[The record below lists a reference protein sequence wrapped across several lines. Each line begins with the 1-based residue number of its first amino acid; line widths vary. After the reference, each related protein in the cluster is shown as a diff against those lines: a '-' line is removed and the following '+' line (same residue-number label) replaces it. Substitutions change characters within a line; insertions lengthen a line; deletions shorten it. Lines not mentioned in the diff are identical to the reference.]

1 MRSWVHGMVSVVV
14 LLLAVAPTATRAQ
27 EVDAATKKLAAAN
40 GLFQRQLYELAGEQ
54 YAQFLKEHADHPQA
68 TTARYALSICHYK
81 QGKFA
86 EAAEQLEAV
95 VKDPAF
101 KEQDQALL
109 VLGHSHL
116 SARNPARAIV
126 AFDALLKNFP
136 GTPAAETASI
146 NRAQAL
152 YMLGKRKESVDAS
165 ADFLRLYPDSGRR
178 AEATYFL
185 ALGLHGIG
193 EYEESIK
200 SIQELK
206 ERYPNSRFEL
216 DSTLLLGQCHE
227 AMGNLNGAV
236 EQYNAM
242 LRSAPAQR
250 QAEGLF
256 SLAVALYK
264 GARYED
270 ATRMLNE
277 ILTKHAQ
284 SPQAPAARLQ
294 LGLTQWASRNLAA
307 ARETLGGVVKNDPAR
322 AATARYWLAQCDIV
336 EKKYEQAKQVLDEL
350 AKLSPPPVSMT
361 QLSLDQADCLMG
373 MRKYADAV
381 AAYEAYQKQYR
392 QSNQIRE
399 AKYRQAFC
407 LHKLR
412 QHERSL
418 EIVKGLDAEQGSL
431 ARATREL
438 VAENLFSLQ
447 RFGDARKIFEELT
460 ESAINDGEKVRFALR
475 TGQSAYFA
483 GDFEGASELLRN
495 LVALKQV
502 TQDPEMGRA
511 VLLYGDALLQTG
523 KYRESANVLAR
534 YAANAKEDKPEAQ
547 FKLGLAQLRGQ
558 DVGNAEKTLLDVM
571 RGDVKSPWVMRAHF
585 EYGQLKYKQNQAQ
598 AALEALAKIPAD
610 APEELAAPTQYLLAW
625 IDLDARRFEPAAKRF
640 ADLRAKHPKHGLAAD
655 ALFHQAV
662 ALREANR
669 TDEAVKVFETYLK
682 DHASGGYAIKAKQL
696 LAASMVKLQK
706 YEEAIDRLEAL
717 ANDATTRTDDVLY
730 DLAWSQAAMKRAEPA
745 QQTYLR
751 LLDEFPESRL
761 APAARAE
768 LAEILF
774 QQEKFAD
781 AAKLLERVIDDKK
794 ADQRTVAVAIYRLGA
809 CYERMNEP
817 AKAAAMFK
825 EFLANR
831 ATDDLAGWA
840 NYQAGVN
847 LARLNKLPEAI
858 EHFRKSVEG
867 NPPAELGSLAY
878 LKLGETQA
886 QAGDFAGSARTYEQF
901 VQKFDKHKF
910 LFQAQFGLGW
920 ALENLQKY
928 DDARAWYEKVVETH
942 NGPTAA
948 RAQFQ
953 IGETWFAQAK
963 YDRAV
968 AALLAVADVYAY
980 PEWSARALFEAG
992 RAFEQ
997 LKRMDQAREQ
1007 YRIVIEKYKDA
1018 PEAALASKR
1027 LAAIADQS

>member
-1 MRSWVHGMVSVVV
+1 MRSGWAYGLTTTV
-14 LLLAVAPTATRAQ
+14 LLTGVPAIHAQ

-54 YAQFLKEHADHPQA
+54 YAQFLKDHANHPQA
-68 TTARYALSICHYK
+68 TTARYALAICHYK
-81 QGKFA
+81 QSKFA
-86 EAAEQLEAV
+86 EAAEQLELV
-95 VKDPAF
+95 VKDPGF

-116 SARNPARAIV
+116 SARNPQRALV
-126 AFDALLKNFP
+126 AFETLLKNYA

-152 YMLGKRKESVDAS
+152 YMLGKRKESVEAS
-165 ADFLRLYPDSGRR
+165 AAFLREYPDSGRR

-185 ALGLHGIG
+185 ALGQHGMG
-193 EYEESIK
+193 DYEAAIK
-200 SIQELK
+200 TVGELK
-206 ERYPNSRFEL
+206 QRYPNSRFEL
-216 DSTLLLGQCHE
+216 DSTLLLGQSYE
-227 AMGNLNGAV
+227 AMGNLNAAV
-236 EQYNAM
+236 QQYNQM
-242 LRSAPAQR
+242 LQNAPAQR

-264 GARYED
+264 GAKYDD

-307 ARETLGGVVKNDPAR
+307 ARQTLDGVVKNDPNR

-336 EKKYEQAKQVLDEL
+336 EKKFESAKAVLDEL

-361 QLSLDQADCLMG
+361 QLALDQADCLMG
-373 MRKYADAV
+373 MRKYAEAA
-381 AAYEAYQKQYR
+381 AAYEAYQKQYP
-392 QSNQIRE
+392 QSMQLNE
-399 AKYRQAFC
+399 AAYRQAFC
-407 LHKLR
+407 LHKLGH
-412 QHERSL
+412 HERSL
-418 EIVKGLDAEQGSL
+418 AIAQKLDAEKGTL

-447 RFGDARKIFEELT
+447 KFGDARKIFEELT
-460 ESAINDGEKVRFALR
+460 ESAVLEEEKVRFALR

-483 GDFEGASELLRN
+483 GDFEGASDILRN
-495 LVALKQV
+495 VVAQKQV

-523 KYRESANVLAR
+523 KYREAAGVLAK
-534 YAANAKEDKPEAQ
+534 YAVTAKEDKLEAQ

-558 DVGNAEKTLLDVM
+558 DVAGAEKTLAGVM
-571 RGDVKSPWVMRAHF
+571 RGDVKSPWGMRAHF
-585 EYGQLKYKQNQAQ
+585 EYGQLKYKQNQPQ
-598 AALEALAKIPAD
+598 VALETLAKIPAE

-625 IDLDARRFEPAAKRF
+625 IDLDARRFDPAAKRF
-640 ADLRAKHPKHGLAAD
+640 ADLRAKYPKHPQAAD

-669 TDEAVKVFETYLK
+669 TDEAVKVFEAYLQA
-682 DHASGGYAIKAKQL
+682 HASGGYAIKAKQL

-706 YEEAIDRLEAL
+706 YEEAIARLEAL
-717 ANDATTRTDDVLY
+717 AKDQDTKTEDVLY
-730 DLAWSQAAMKRAEPA
+730 DLAWSLAAMKRTEPA
-745 QQTYLR
+745 QQTYTR
-751 LLDEFPESRL
+751 LLEEYPASRL

-774 QQEKFAD
+774 QQEKYAD
-781 AAKLLERVIDDKK
+781 AATLLERVIDDKK

-831 ATDDLAGWA
+831 GNDELTGWA

-847 LARLNKLPEAI
+847 LARLNKLPEAVQ
-858 EHFRKSVEG
+858 HFQRSVEG
-867 NPPAELGSLAY
+867 NPPAELASLAY

-886 QAGDFAGSARTYEQF
+886 QAGDFEGSAKAYEQF

-910 LFQAQFGLGW
+910 LFQAQF
-920 ALENLQKY
+920 
-928 DDARAWYEKVVETH
+928 R
-942 NGPTAA
+942 
-948 RAQFQ
+948 
-953 IGETWFAQAK
+953 
-963 YDRAV
+963 
-968 AALLAVADVYAY
+968 
-980 PEWSARALFEAG
+980 
-992 RAFEQ
+992 
-997 LKRMDQAREQ
+997 
-1007 YRIVIEKYKDA
+1007 
-1018 PEAALASKR
+1018 
-1027 LAAIADQS
+1027 